1 MIEALIPTLNLP
13 EESWQTKEG
22 CLLRRVE
29 SWSIQQWQ
37 QQSEKAFRETQL
49 LLELC
54 RLHGE
59 ERLQLGETFHNSG
72 DLFRHFRHR
81 LRLLK
86 QEIFLVVLLDNKHR
100 YLGEQLITQGLL
112 NRSLVHPREVFAQA
126 VEQRAAALFCLHNHP
141 SGDPQPSSEDHKVT
155 QRLKESGQLLGIPLL
170 DHLVIGEE
178 RYVSFADEGWL

>member
-1 MIEALIPTLNLP
+1 MP
-13 EESWQTKEG
+13 E
-22 CLLRRVE
+22 
-29 SWSIQQWQ
+29 WQ

-54 RLHGE
+54 RRHGE
-59 ERLQLGETFHNSG
+59 ERLQPGETFQNSG

-86 QEIFLVVLLDNKHR
+86 QEIFLIVLLDNKHR
-100 YLGEQLITQGLL
+100 YLEDQLITQGLL

-126 VEQRAAALFCLHNHP
+126 VEQRAAALVCLHNHP